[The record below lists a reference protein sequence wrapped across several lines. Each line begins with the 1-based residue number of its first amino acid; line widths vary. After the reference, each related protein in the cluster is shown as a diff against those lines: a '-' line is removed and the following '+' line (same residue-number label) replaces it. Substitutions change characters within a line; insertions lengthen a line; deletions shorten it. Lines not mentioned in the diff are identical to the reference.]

1 MSLFIGVSLASD
13 QKNYSPNKPVDKVNK
28 SLSVVERKVRGAAV
42 KVMTGGGHGSGT
54 VIQYKDLTLVLTA
67 KHVADGN
74 IGSSYLISNENEQRN
89 STCLFVSFSLIFRT
103 FPKTSNN
110 PPEAFPEKS
119 GSRK

>member
-89 STCLFVSFSLIFRT
+89 STCLFVSFSLLCPI
-103 FPKTSNN
+103 P
-110 PPEAFPEKS
+110 
-119 GSRK
+119 